1 MKILL
6 RKIGGVF
13 DATIGGTWYRTA
25 APAGVSLVEATH
37 TSNLLA
43 ASWLVLLGAVFAV
56 LWLGAAL
63 LGLADAPALPAVAMA
78 WPTAALAPEHFALLG
93 VAGTINA
100 LYDTAELTGVVN
112 SMKGMVN
119 GIHATFFQAIKT
131 SDSEVIAFDVDEKKR
146 YRAPYVH
153 PKAPGK
159 PQQMRGYS
167 TKTFTPAYIKQLTV
181 VDPDRPLK
189 RAMGEAL
196 LGERTPQQ
204 RLDDAVAQELTDHRE
219 YIDRRLEEQAV
230 SALLNGQITITGEDY
245 PEVVVNF
252 GRDTSLNLAA
262 NTLTGTARWN
272 QSGSDPLKNLR
283 NWSKKTSKAS
293 GSIIRHFIM
302 DSDAYDDFRAN
313 EKVEK
318 QFDVLRIDPG
328 SITTNE
334 AQTEGLIL
342 RGQCDG
348 HYIWTYDG
356 WYVNDSDV
364 EEEFLTGGIVLGVGA
379 IDGVTHFGAIKD
391 FDAGMLPVPVFA
403 KAWKEQNPSG
413 LQLLTQSAPLVVPRR
428 IDATICAKVRN
439 AS

>member
-6 RKIGGVF
+6 RKIAGVF
-13 DATIGGTWYRTA
+13 DATIGGTWYRPA
-25 APAGVSLVEATH
+25 SPAPASLVATTH
-37 TSNLLA
+37 TANLLA
-43 ASWLVLLGAVFAV
+43 MSWLVLLGAVAAV
-56 LWLGAAL
+56 LWLLAAAV
-63 LGLADAPALPAVAMA
+63 GFTVAPAPSSIAM
-78 WPTAALAPEHFALLG
+78 TSDSLALVG
-93 VAGTINA
+93 MAGTINA

-112 SMKGMVN
+112 SMKGLVN

-131 SDSEVIAFDVDEKKR
+131 SDSEVIVFDVDEKKR

-159 PQQMRGYS
+159 PQQLRGFS
-167 TKTFTPAYIKQLTV
+167 SKSFTPAYIKQLTV

-245 PEVVVNF
+245 PETVVNF
-252 GRDTSLNLAA
+252 GRDTSLNMAS

-283 NWSKKTSKAS
+283 AWSKKAVKTS
-293 GSIIRHFIM
+293 GSILRHFIM
-302 DSDAYDDFRAN
+302 DSDAYDDFRGN
-313 EKVEK
+313 DKVDK
-318 QFDVLRIDPG
+318 QFNVLRIDPG
-328 SITTNE
+328 TINTNQ

-342 RGQCDG
+342 RGECDG

-356 WYVNDSDV
+356 WYIDDADV
-364 EEEFLTGGIVLGVGA
+364 EQEFLTGGIVLGVGA
-379 IDGVTHFGAIKD
+379 VDGVTHYGAIKD
-391 FDAGMLPVPVFA
+391 FKAGMRPVPIFA
-403 KAWKEQNPSG
+403 KAWEEENPSG
-413 LQLLTQSAPLVVPRR
+413 LQLLTQTAPLVVPRR
-428 IDATICAKVRN
+428 IDATLCAKVRN
-439 AS
+439 AT